1 MRKKNVPK
9 KKAERKQQL
18 PKQDYEKLKHSA
30 WEYVVVLGYTQK
42 RAAELTGLTEQT
54 ISAWAIEDDWKG
66 QREGRQQSY
75 RTDVD
80 NVKQIIRLTSQR
92 RLDLE
97 HEIHDAQKL
106 TDADLEKALRK
117 ESLQIGDELSKLT
130 KTLAGLEKDNK
141 YTLGEF
147 INVMD
152 DIFTNMRQF
161 DEELFVKTIP
171 FQTFYV
177 RKRTQ
182 ELG

>member
-1 MRKKNVPK
+1 MKKKKSIKPKPDRKK
-9 KKAERKQQL
+9 QL
-18 PKQDYEKLKHSA
+18 PKQEYDKLKYSA
-30 WEYVVVLGYTQK
+30 YELVVIQGYTQK
-42 RAAELTGLTEQT
+42 RTAETLGVTEQT
-54 ISAWAIEDDWKG
+54 ISAWAIEEDWRN
-66 QREGRQQSY
+66 QREGRQQDY
-75 RTDVD
+75 KTDVA
-80 NVKQIIRLTSQR
+80 NVKQIIRLTSKR

-97 HEIHDAQKL
+97 LEIHDAQKL
-106 TDADLEKALRK
+106 GDDKLEKELRK

-161 DEELFVKTIP
+161 DEDLFVKTIP
-171 FQTFYV
+171 FQTYYV

>member
-1 MRKKNVPK
+1 MKKQKRNTPKPPRKP
-9 KKAERKQQL
+9 QL
-18 PKQDYEKLKHSA
+18 PKSEYDKLKHSA
-30 WEYVVVLGYTQK
+30 YEYVVVLGYTQK

-54 ISAWAIEDDWKG
+54 ISAWAIEDDWKAL
-66 QREGRQQSY
+66 REGRQQSY

-97 HEIHDAQKL
+97 HEIHDAQKEGN
-106 TDADLEKALRK
+106 ADVEKDLRK

-152 DIFTNMRQF
+152 DIFTSMRQF

-171 FQTFYV
+171 FQTYYV